1 MRRINYKSDIPPLLL
16 SLKVDENQITVPDC
30 DFIVR
35 FYIEG
40 YEGRHYDCS
49 HIGGVWS
56 NCEPSDDGTKLVCY
70 INNQR
75 LGIGELCAEFH
86 YISPDRRYSDGSQKS
101 VVIIDSTELGVELV
115 EDNGDAV
122 TEAAIDVTLP
132 FIYRTAYEIAMDH
145 GYTGTAEDFYGAL
158 ASVVGI
164 AEAEAGR
171 VSSEELREANE
182 QQRVREFD
190 AMKEIVNEL
199 DGKVNGVV
207 EDEKSFEDAIRDQ
220 VNNYKPIVI
229 EGNVTNAADE
239 EDITSENGLLKLKN
253 RSALNGMG
261 YVILRKDKTFAEQ
274 VTQANTIY
282 EIRYDFDL
290 NGAEIEIKEGC
301 TLKFDGGSLRKGT
314 LKNDVA
320 INNISIKQIL
330 YDVNL
335 TISNNTVFAEWFG
348 DMSNDILCDS
358 AIAINKAIQATRH
371 GSTIELPT
379 HNIYISSTILVDKA
393 VVINGNAGSIWAH
406 SIIVASDGLT
416 AIIVTKKEFNSGGVI
431 KNLNI
436 RRANENISF
445 IGVDIQVAEHYIIDS
460 VSVHEAKIGFYLS
473 GSAGSLYLVNLNRVV
488 AQYCS
493 EYGILLNKE
502 GSWKNGI
509 HIHPLDVSFNNTNIR
524 VCKGSG
530 NTIQGGAT
538 EIGGYLSDAN
548 RPSWLTENNGIVI
561 EGGIWTIKDYLWIEN
576 CNIGIWV
583 KAGYVNIIDDL
594 YVNKTIFEDDSVVRY
609 ENQSLTKK
617 LHKSKIN
624 DLVDYAEIIVDGDN
638 TFPTLNNGKIIE
650 NFKNYGS
657 ARIETPSINQEKRI
671 GGIDTHY
678 YFTTLKDGYTEGFFS
693 KDNIRQFTFLIDFK
707 IEAEVT
713 NDLPLFTLYLSD
725 TFQLRFN
732 SSIAINGLSARFIK
746 LYHLNDGYLGNIKL
760 GNTEHTKGFVRY
772 VFSIDFDTKTIWQY
786 DDESGLLLEKFK
798 FLKNVNISN
807 VTKKFL
813 IAPKQDVGISK
824 LYVFSKLLNQ
834 SEINTILNTKE
845 ILVNKEKY
853 LTDTNSDIISKFNG
867 NQFYDI
873 KNDCLKLKTSTGIK
887 TIQIA
892 NNVTNL
898 KNLDNNNIGTML
910 FYKNLPT
917 WWNGVKWVN
926 NDGYNSEYLT
936 KGTTVQRPALTST
949 DEGFE
954 YYDSTLKKKIIWNG
968 TEWTNID
975 GTNLI

>member
-1 MRRINYKSDIPPLLL
+1 MIN
-16 SLKVDENQITVPDC
+16 
-30 DFIVR
+30 
-35 FYIEG
+35 
-40 YEGRHYDCS
+40 
-49 HIGGVWS
+49 
-56 NCEPSDDGTKLVCY
+56 EP
-70 INNQR
+70 
-75 LGIGELCAEFH
+75 
-86 YISPDRRYSDGSQKS
+86 
-101 VVIIDSTELGVELV
+101 
-115 EDNGDAV
+115 
-122 TEAAIDVTLP
+122 
-132 FIYRTAYEIAMDH
+132 
-145 GYTGTAEDFYGAL
+145 
-158 ASVVGI
+158 
-164 AEAEAGR
+164 
-171 VSSEELREANE
+171 
-182 QQRVREFD
+182 
-190 AMKEIVNEL
+190 
-199 DGKVNGVV
+199 
-207 EDEKSFEDAIRDQ
+207 
-220 VNNYKPIVI
+220 
-229 EGNVTNAADE
+229 
-239 EDITSENGLLKLKN
+239 
-253 RSALNGMG
+253 
-261 YVILRKDKTFAEQ
+261 
-274 VTQANTIY
+274 NTIY

-290 NGAEIEIKEGC
+290 NGAEITIPENC
-301 TLKFDGGSLRKGT
+301 VLKFNGGSLRKGT
-314 LKNDVA
+314 LKNDVT
-320 INNISIKQIL
+320 INNISSKQIL

-371 GSTIELPT
+371 CSTVELPT

-393 VVINGNAGSIWAH
+393 VVINGNAGSLWAH
-406 SIIVASDGLT
+406 RIIVASDGLT

-436 RRANENISF
+436 NRANNNISF

-460 VSVHEAKIGFYLS
+460 VFVNNAKIGFYLS

-488 AQYCS
+488 AKYCS
-493 EYGILLNKE
+493 DYGILLNKE

-538 EIGGYLSDAN
+538 EIGGYLSNAD

-594 YVNKTIFEDDSVVRY
+594 YVNKTVFEDDSVVRY

-624 DLVDYAEIIVDGDN
+624 DLVDYAEIIVDADN
-638 TFPTLNNGKIIE
+638 TFPTLNDGKIIE

-657 ARIETPSINQEKRI
+657 AIINTDNKNKEKRI

-678 YFTTLKDGYTEGFFS
+678 YITTLKGGWTDGFFS

-707 IEAEVT
+707 LDTETEA
-713 NDLPLFTLYLSD
+713 DHALFSLYLSD
-725 TFQLRFN
+725 GYELRFT
-732 SSIAINGLSARFIK
+732 SSIAINGLSTRYIK
-746 LYHLNDGYLGNIKL
+746 LFHLHDGYLGNIQL
-760 GNTEHTKGFVRY
+760 GNTEHTKGFSRH
-772 VFSIDFDTKTIWQY
+772 VFSVDLDAKTIWQY
-786 DDESGLLLEKFK
+786 DEESGLLLDKFK
-798 FLKNVNISN
+798 FLKDVNISN
-807 VTKKFL
+807 TTKKFI
-813 IAPKQDVGISK
+813 IAGNGVGISK

-845 ILVNKEKY
+845 ILVNEEKY

-873 KNDCLKLKTSTGIK
+873 KNDCLKLKTSKGVK
-887 TIQIA
+887 NIQIA
-892 NNVTNL
+892 NNVTAL
-898 KNLDNNNIGTML
+898 KALDNSNVGTML

-917 WWNGVKWVN
+917 WWNGTKWVN
-926 NDGYNSEYLT
+926 NNGYSSEYLT
-936 KGTTVQRPALTST
+936 KGTTAQRPTLSSA

-954 YYDSTLKKKIIWNG
+954 YYDSTLKKKVLWNG
-968 TEWTNID
+968 TAWVNMD
-975 GTNLI
+975 GSSL